1 MDAGFDSGDM
11 PLFDRS
17 SSQQSIQRLYD
28 HTGDGVAMFIPISFH
43 PFDHSTGEIDDD
55 WFGIV

>member
-1 MDAGFDSGDM
+1 M

-17 SSQQSIQRLYD
+17 SAQQSIQRLYD